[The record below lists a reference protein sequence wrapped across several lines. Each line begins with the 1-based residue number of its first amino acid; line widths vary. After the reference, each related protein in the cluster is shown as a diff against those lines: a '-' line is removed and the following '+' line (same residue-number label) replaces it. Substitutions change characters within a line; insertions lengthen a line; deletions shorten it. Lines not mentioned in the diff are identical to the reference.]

1 MTCAGLH
8 RTAPGVTEQLVDCSG
23 GDVKDEETGF
33 ARKADALTR
42 VMANEVR
49 EAPFDTDLVLLSA
62 APECFLPHL
71 YVQSRQTRFHS
82 TDSACP

>member
-1 MTCAGLH
+1 MQLKSLMTRAGLH

-33 ARKADALTR
+33 ARKADALAR

-49 EAPFDTDLVLLSA
+49 KPPFDTKPLLVLVCTDAHCCLK
-62 APECFLPHL
+62 
-71 YVQSRQTRFHS
+71 SRR
-82 TDSACP
+82 